1 MSILAWIVLI
11 PIALAL
17 LLVLAGQLGFLS
29 GSTPGLGVR
38 DGRLKPP
45 SNTPNSVSSQAQLY
59 PDHSQKDYAMI
70 EPFRFNGDGAQ
81 AMKRLAD
88 QLAARPGCQVI
99 QQTGNYVYATCQT
112 RLLKFTDDLEFLLD
126 APADLIQ
133 VRSSSRL
140 GRKDLGV
147 NRARIE
153 SIRARFL
160 VAQAS
165 GATAAA

>member
-1 MSILAWIVLI
+1 M
-11 PIALAL
+11 
-17 LLVLAGQLGFLS
+17 
-29 GSTPGLGVR
+29 T
-38 DGRLKPP
+38 
-45 SNTPNSVSSQAQLY
+45 T
-59 PDHSQKDYAMI
+59 
-70 EPFRFNGDGAQ
+70 AQ
-81 AMKRLAD
+81 APRNETYQPPASVAAVMEQVWNSLTVVRGRGARCPECGTAHTEVDLKAPQRGAMTAD